1 MENSLTTHDLKKNY
15 RSKQALR
22 GINLSL
28 ESGKI
33 YGLFG
38 PNGSGKTT
46 FMKIAAGLL
55 KQSGGEITIDGKN
68 PGVETKAKVAYL
80 PDANYLYTWMKIKDA
95 IAYFAD
101 MYEDFDVAKANEMI
115 TLMELNLGDKV
126 TSLSKG
132 MVARLK
138 LSLVMARD
146 AKLYLF
152 DEPLSG
158 IDPVSRDKI
167 IDMMLTQFETGKTM
181 LISTHL
187 VQNIERIIDEVVF
200 ILDGEIILQG
210 SAEAFRNEKK
220 MSIDELYREV
230 YQ

>member
-1 MENSLTTHDLKKNY
+1 MENHLIAHDLKKNY

-22 GINLSL
+22 GINLTL
-28 ESGKI
+28 DAGKI

-55 KQSGGEITIDGKN
+55 EPSGGEITIDGKH
-68 PGVETKAKVAYL
+68 PGVETKARVAYL
-80 PDANYLYTWMKIKDA
+80 PDANYFYSWMRIKDA
-95 IAYFAD
+95 IDYFAD
-101 MYEDFDVAKANEMI
+101 MYEDFNVTKANEMI
-115 TLMELNLGDKV
+115 TFMELNLNDKV

-132 MVARLK
+132 MAARLK
-138 LSLVMARD
+138 LSLVMARE

-167 IDMMLTQFETGKTM
+167 IDMMLTQFETGRTM

-187 VQNIERIIDEVVF
+187 VQNVERIIDEAVF

-210 SAEAFRNEKK
+210 SAETFRNEKK